1 MEKKLQVSKTK
12 ITDLQ
17 HLEKLELLQ
26 KSKETVGKQLS
37 IDIDKGNLVEI
48 DEIKGLINRKFED
61 PEEKFQLFYKGIQN
75 VLVKFLPKGR
85 HFYHERRIIH
95 DEKLIFLNRGKARQ
109 LNGRRGSD
117 SRMTF
122 NEDLHEMV
130 SLVTDWVVNSLDPID
145 LYQQLY
151 DLNEKYN
158 YGHQFYDE
166 TSKSFENAMNKIK
179 VQ

>member
-1 MEKKLQVSKTK
+1 MEKKIDIEKSKIAELK
-12 ITDLQ
+12 

-37 IDIDKGNLVEI
+37 IDIDKGNLHEI
-48 DEIKGLINRKFED
+48 DEIKELINRKFED

-75 VLVKFLPKGR
+75 VLVKFLPRGR

-117 SRMTF
+117 SRMTY
-122 NEDLHEMV
+122 NEDLNEMV
-130 SLVTDWVVNSLDPID
+130 SLVTDWVVNSLDPVD

-151 DLNEKYN
+151 DLNEKYG

-179 VQ
+179 G